1 MNIIIQNVD
10 QVTRKRGGLS
20 MISIPLGRLLV
31 EEEIITQ
38 EQLDEALARQKVV
51 KKRLGE
57 VIIDIGYASEKEILL
72 SLAKRLKIEYIE
84 NPITSIDFDIIRLVP
99 ETFARKHEIFPL
111 SLRLGTLTIVTNDP
125 LDFTCL
131 EDLAMITG
139 LEIKTVISSKQDI
152 VKAIER
158 AYRRS
163 NTEEIMED
171 IRLDGVIELEGL
183 DQEDKSMAERV
194 ESAPVVK
201 LVNSIIME
209 AYQQNASDIHI
220 EPEESFTRV
229 RFRIDGDL
237 QVYNQ
242 FTNEVHQLI
251 TTRIKIISGMNI
263 AEKRIPQDGS
273 LRFKQDYVRFDLRIS
288 SLPTTHGEKVVM
300 RLLGADRNIS
310 YELDSLGLS
319 KYTQS
324 IIQKALRLPHG
335 ILLVT
340 GPTGSGKTT
349 TLYSMLA
356 QLNDPRKAIVTIED
370 PVERNF
376 ESITQIQVNNRSG
389 LTFASGLR
397 SILRQDPDT
406 IMVGEIRDTET
417 AEIAIRAAI
426 TGHFVLTTIHTN
438 DALST
443 VVRLTDMGIEP
454 YLVASSVKCVI
465 SQRLVKKICLQCVTT
480 HEVEKTDNLLLGTT
494 IHTAKHGKGCKHC
507 GNTGYSG
514 RTAVFETI
522 LVDSSLEDLI
532 SKGATMNELKAYA
545 KEKNMRMLADEVI
558 DLIKEGVT
566 TVEEGIRILYSVD

>member
-1 MNIIIQNVD
+1 
-10 QVTRKRGGLS
+10 
-20 MISIPLGRLLV
+20 MISIPLGKLLV
-31 EEEIITQ
+31 EESIITQ
-38 EQLDEALARQKVV
+38 EQLDEALARQKVLR
-51 KKRLGE
+51 KRLGE
-57 VIIDIGYASEKEILL
+57 VIIDLQYASEKDILL
-72 SLAKRLKIEYIE
+72 TLAKRLKIEYVE
-84 NPITSIDFDIIRLVP
+84 NPILLVDFDIIRLVP
-99 ETFARKHEIFPL
+99 ESFARKYEVFPL
-111 SLRLGTLTIVTNDP
+111 FLRLGTLTIATNDP

-139 LEIKTVISSKQDI
+139 LEIKTVISSKTDI
-152 VKAIER
+152 NKAIER

-163 NTEEIMED
+163 NADDIMED
-171 IRLDGVIELEGL
+171 IKLDGVIELEGI
-183 DQEDKSMAERV
+183 DQEDISMAERV
-194 ESAPVVK
+194 QSAPVVK

-273 LRFKQDYVRFDLRIS
+273 LRFKQDYTRFDLRIS
-288 SLPTTHGEKVVM
+288 TLPTTHGEKVVM

-319 KYTQS
+319 QYTQS
-324 IIQKALRLPHG
+324 IINKALRLPHG

-356 QLNDPRKAIVTIED
+356 KLNDPRKAIVTIED
-370 PVERNF
+370 PVERKF
-376 ESITQIQVNNRSG
+376 ETITQVQVNNRSG
-389 LTFASGLR
+389 LTFANGLR

-426 TGHFVLTTIHTN
+426 TGHFVLSTIHTN

-454 YLVASSVKCVI
+454 FLVASSVKCVI
-465 SQRLVKKICLQCVTT
+465 SQRLVKKICTQCSVV
-480 HEVEKTDNLLLGTT
+480 HEVQQTDNLLLGTNLEKA
-494 IHTAKHGKGCKHC
+494 HYGKGCKYC
-507 GNTGYSG
+507 AKTGYNG

-522 LVDSSLEDLI
+522 LVDSKLENLI
-532 SKGATMNELKAYA
+532 SKGASMNDLKMYA
-545 KEKNMRMLADEVI
+545 KEQNMRMLADEVI
-558 DLIKEGVT
+558 DLIKNGVT